1 MFFRNTKFPTYRQ
14 YDKMDCGPTCLR
26 MIAAFY
32 GKQHQPEELREKCK
46 VGRDGTSIHDLGECA
61 KHIGFETLSA
71 KVTYELLKGQIPLP
85 CIAYFNSNHFV
96 VVYKI
101 EGDTITVADPG
112 GGIVS
117 YPKEPF
123 LKRWIDL
130 NEPKNDEGVV
140 LVLKPTDAFNKHSA
154 KSEARQGFGPAYIY
168 SHLKANWKDLAL
180 LSIFL
185 LAGTLLQLVFP
196 LLTQAIVDN
205 GINAKDLHFIYVILF
220 AQLALVLGR
229 TTVEFGKRWVLMH
242 VSNRINISI
251 VSNFLDSLMR
261 LTIPFFDQ
269 RLTGDILR
277 RIDDNTRVERFLSTT
292 SFSIIFAVI
301 NLVVYSF
308 LLASYSIP
316 VLFTFIGGS
325 LLYMIYILQ
334 FMKRRKRIDYIKFG
348 ELARTES
355 GVIELIEGIRDI
367 KINNSQNRMNSAWK
381 TSQFKLFKLSVS
393 FTKLQQLQ
401 DGGGTMI
408 NEIRNVV
415 ITFLAAQAV
424 INGSMTLGM
433 MLAMQYVIGQLHS
446 PIGEFLN
453 FTREYQE
460 AKIGYERIET
470 IHRMEKEEDDGN
482 AGDALPSKA
491 EGESSIDLVDV
502 GFDYGSSNS
511 KMVLSN
517 INVSFPIGQV
527 TAIVGESGSGKTTLL
542 NLLLKFYK
550 PTTGLIRIEENDLNN
565 INAENWRNRCGVVM
579 QNGYIFSDTIERNIA
594 MSSDDIDHD
603 RLANAIQVAN
613 LQGILQDIP
622 NGVKAIIG
630 SEGQGLSAGQKQR
643 ILIARAVYK
652 SPDLFLFDEA
662 TSSLDA
668 TNESIIMKNLMN
680 SMKGKTAII
689 IAHRL
694 STVVNADKIIV
705 LEKGEIKEIGT
716 HKSLIGLKG
725 AYHALVK
732 NQLDI
737 GE

>member
-1 MFFRNTKFPTYRQ
+1 MFFRNNKFPVFRQ

-26 MIAAFY
+26 MISAFY
-32 GKQHQPEELREKCK
+32 GQAYSQDEMMEKCK
-46 VGRDGTSIHDLGECA
+46 VKRDGTSIYSLAECA
-61 KHIGFETLSA
+61 KQIGFETLSA
-71 KVTYELLKGQIPLP
+71 KVSYELLKSQIPLP
-85 CIAYFNSNHFV
+85 CIAHLNGNHFV
-96 VVYKI
+96 VIFKI
-101 EGDTITVADPG
+101 ERDTISVADPD

-123 LKRWIDL
+123 LNRWIEL
-130 NEPKNDEGVV
+130 AEPKKDEGVV
-140 LVLKPTDAFNKHSA
+140 LVLKPTELINKHTG
-154 KSEARQGFGPAYIY
+154 KSGARRGFGPAYIY
-168 SHLKANWKDLAL
+168 SHLKANWKDLV
-180 LSIFL
+180 L
-185 LAGTLLQLVFP
+185 LAVFLVVGTLLQLIFP
-196 LLTQAIVDN
+196 LLTQAIVDK
-205 GINAKDLHFIYVILF
+205 GIKEKDLHFIYLILF
-220 AQLALVLGR
+220 SQLALVLGR
-229 TTVEFGKRWVLMH
+229 TTVEFGRRWVLMY

-251 VSNFLDSLMR
+251 VSSFLENLTR

-277 RIDDNTRVERFLSTT
+277 RIDDNSRVERFLSTT

-308 LLASYSIP
+308 LLASYSLP

-325 LLYMIYILQ
+325 ILYMIYILQ
-334 FMKRRKRIDYIKFG
+334 FMKRRKRIDYMKFG

-355 GVIELIEGIRDI
+355 GVIELIDGIRDI
-367 KINNSQNRMNSAWK
+367 KVNNSQARMNSAWK
-381 TSQFKLFKLSVS
+381 TSQFKLFKLSRS
-393 FTKLQQLQ
+393 FVKLQQWQ

-424 INGSMTLGM
+424 MNESMTLGM

-460 AKIGYERIET
+460 AKIGFERIET
-470 IHRMEKEEDDGN
+470 IHRMEKEDVDGN
-482 AGDALPSKA
+482 GDYSSHSPTSK
-491 EGESSIDLVDV
+491 SSIDLINI

-511 KMVLSN
+511 RMVLNN
-517 INVSFPIGQV
+517 INVSFPLGQV

-542 NLLLKFYK
+542 NLLLKFYR
-550 PTTGLIRIEENDLNN
+550 PSTGSIQVGQNDLNN
-565 INAENWRNRCGVVM
+565 INTDNWRASCGVVL
-579 QNGYIFSDTIERNIA
+579 QNGYIFSDTIERNISL
-594 MSSDDIDHD
+594 SSDTIDKGK
-603 RLANAIQVAN
+603 LANAIHVAN
-613 LQGILQDIP
+613 LQNILADIP
-622 NGVKAIIG
+622 NGLKAIIG

-652 SPDLFLFDEA
+652 NPDLFLFDEA

-668 TNESIIMKNLMN
+668 NNESIIMQNLM
-680 SMKGKTAII
+680 SFLKGKTAII

-694 STVVNADKIIV
+694 STVINADKIIM

-716 HKSLIGLKG
+716 HKSLIALKG
-725 AYHALVK
+725 AYYALIK

-737 GE
+737 GG

>member
-1 MFFRNTKFPTYRQ
+1 MFFRNNKFPIYRQ

-26 MIAAFY
+26 MIAAYY
-32 GKQHQPEELREKCK
+32 GKAYSQEEMMEKCK
-46 VGRDGTSIHDLGECA
+46 VGRDGVTIYDLGDCA
-61 KHIGFETLSA
+61 KQVGFETLPA
-71 KVTYELLKGQIPLP
+71 KVTYELFKSQIPLP

-96 VVYKI
+96 VVFEI
-101 EGDTITVADPG
+101 LGDIIKVADPG

-117 YPKEPF
+117 YPKEAF
-123 LKRWIDL
+123 LKRWNDL
-130 NEPKNDEGVV
+130 AEPKKDQGVV
-140 LVLKPTDAFNKHSA
+140 LVLKPNADFNKPID
-154 KSEARQGFGPAYIY
+154 KSKARHDFGLAYVY
-168 SHLKANWKDLAL
+168 THLKANWKDLVL
-180 LSIFL
+180 LSVFL

-196 LLTQAIVDN
+196 LLTQAIVDR
-205 GINAKDLHFIYVILF
+205 GIKEKDLHFIYLILF

-229 TTVEFGKRWVLMH
+229 TTVEFGRRWVLMH

-251 VSNFLDSLMR
+251 VSNFLSNLMR

-292 SFSIIFAVI
+292 SFSIIFAAI

-308 LLASYSIP
+308 LLASYNLP

-325 LLYMIYILQ
+325 ILYMFYILQ
-334 FMKRRKRIDYIKFG
+334 FMKRRKQIDYMKFG

-381 TSQFKLFKLSVS
+381 TSQFKLFKLSRS

-408 NEIRNVV
+408 NEIRNVI

-424 INGSMTLGM
+424 MNGSMTLGM

-460 AKIGYERIET
+460 AKIGFERMET
-470 IHRMEKEEDDGN
+470 VHRMEKEDVDGN
-482 AGDALPSKA
+482 ADNTLHSPTSK
-491 EGESSIDLVDV
+491 SSIDLINVC
-502 GFDYGSSNS
+502 FNYGSANS
-511 KMVLSN
+511 RMVLNN
-517 INVSFPIGQV
+517 ISVSFLAGQV

-542 NLLLKFYK
+542 NLLLKFYR
-550 PTTGLIRIEENDLNN
+550 PTSGVVIVGENDLKNMN
-565 INAENWRNRCGVVM
+565 TDGWRARCGVVM

-594 MSSDDIDHD
+594 LSSDTVDQSK
-603 RLANAIQVAN
+603 LANAIQVAN
-613 LQGILQDIP
+613 LQDTLKDIP
-622 NGVKAIIG
+622 NGVNAVIG

-652 SPDLFLFDEA
+652 NPDLFLFDEA

-668 TNESIIMKNLMN
+668 TNEGIIMQNLM
-680 SMKGKTAII
+680 SSIKGKTAII

-694 STVVNADKIIV
+694 STVIHADKIIV
-705 LEKGEIKEIGT
+705 LEKGEVKEVGT
-716 HKSLIGLKG
+716 HKSLITLKG
-725 AYHALVK
+725 SYHALIK

-737 GE
+737 GD

>member
-1 MFFRNTKFPTYRQ
+1 MFFRNNKFPIYRQ

-32 GKQHQPEELREKCK
+32 GKAYSQEEMMEKCK
-46 VGRDGTSIHDLGECA
+46 AGRDGVSIYDLGDCA
-61 KHIGFETLSA
+61 KQAGFETLSA
-71 KVTYELLKGQIPLP
+71 KVTYELLKSQIPLP
-85 CIAYFNSNHFV
+85 CIAHFNGNHFV
-96 VVYKI
+96 VVFKI

-112 GGIVS
+112 VGIVS
-117 YPKEPF
+117 YPKEYF
-123 LKRWIDL
+123 VKRWLDL
-130 NEPKNDEGVV
+130 TEPKKDQGVV
-140 LVLKPTDAFNKHSA
+140 LVLKPTGSFNRHID
-154 KSEARQGFGPAYIY
+154 KSQVRQGFGPGYIY

-180 LSIFL
+180 LAVFL

-196 LLTQAIVDN
+196 LLTQAIVDK
-205 GINAKDLHFIYVILF
+205 GIKEKDLHFIYLILF

-229 TTVEFGKRWVLMH
+229 TTVEFGRRWVLMH

-251 VSNFLDSLMR
+251 VSNFLNNLMR

-277 RIDDNTRVERFLSTT
+277 RIDDNTRIERFLSTT
-292 SFSIIFAVI
+292 SFSIIFAAI

-308 LLASYSIP
+308 LLASYNLQ

-325 LLYMIYILQ
+325 ILYMIYILQ
-334 FMKRRKRIDYIKFG
+334 FMRRRKRIDYMKFG

-367 KINNSQNRMNSAWK
+367 KINNSQNRMNSTWK
-381 TSQFKLFKLSVS
+381 TSQFKLFKLSKS

-408 NEIRNVV
+408 NEIRNVI

-424 INGSMTLGM
+424 MNESMTLGM

-460 AKIGYERIET
+460 AKIGFERIET
-470 IHRMEKEEDDGN
+470 IHRMEKEDVDGN
-482 AGDALPSKA
+482 ADNPLHSPTSK
-491 EGESSIDLVDV
+491 SSIDLINV
-502 GFDYGSSNS
+502 GFNYGSSNS
-511 KMVLSN
+511 RMVLN
-517 INVSFPIGQV
+517 DINVSFLTGQV

-542 NLLLKFYK
+542 NLLLKFYR
-550 PTTGLIRIEENDLNN
+550 PTTGAILVDENDLNN
-565 INAENWRNRCGVVM
+565 MNTDRWRARCGVVM
-579 QNGYIFSDTIERNIA
+579 QNGYIFSDTIEQNIA
-594 MSSDDIDHD
+594 LSGDTIDQGK
-603 RLANAIQVAN
+603 LVNAIQVAN
-613 LQGILQDIP
+613 LQDILKDIP
-622 NGVKAIIG
+622 NGVKAVIG

-652 SPDLFLFDEA
+652 NPDLFLFDEA

-668 TNESIIMKNLMN
+668 TNESIIMQNLM
-680 SMKGKTAII
+680 SSIKGKTAII

-694 STVVNADKIIV
+694 STVINADKIIV
-705 LEKGEIKEIGT
+705 LEKGEVKEIGT
-716 HKSLIGLKG
+716 HKSLIALKG
-725 AYHALVK
+725 AYHALIK

-737 GE
+737 GD

>member
-1 MFFRNTKFPTYRQ
+1 MFFRNNKFPIYRQ

-32 GKQHQPEELREKCK
+32 GKAYSQEEMMEKCK
-46 VGRDGTSIHDLGECA
+46 AGRDGVSIYDLGDCA
-61 KHIGFETLSA
+61 KQAGFETLSA
-71 KVTYELLKGQIPLP
+71 KVTYELLKSQIPLP
-85 CIAYFNSNHFV
+85 CIAHFNGNHFV
-96 VVYKI
+96 VVFKI

-112 GGIVS
+112 VGIVS
-117 YPKEPF
+117 YPKEYF
-123 LKRWIDL
+123 VKRWLDL
-130 NEPKNDEGVV
+130 TEPKKDEGVV
-140 LVLKPTDAFNKHSA
+140 LVLKPTGSFNRHID
-154 KSEARQGFGPAYIY
+154 KSQVRQGFGPGYIY

-180 LSIFL
+180 LAVFL

-196 LLTQAIVDN
+196 LLTQAIVDK
-205 GINAKDLHFIYVILF
+205 GIKEKDLHFIYLILF

-229 TTVEFGKRWVLMH
+229 TTVEFGRRWVLMH

-251 VSNFLDSLMR
+251 VSNFLNNLMR

-277 RIDDNTRVERFLSTT
+277 RIDDNTRIERFLSTT
-292 SFSIIFAVI
+292 SFSIIFAAI

-308 LLASYSIP
+308 LLASYNLQ

-325 LLYMIYILQ
+325 ILYMIYILQ
-334 FMKRRKRIDYIKFG
+334 FMRRRKRIDYMKFG

-367 KINNSQNRMNSAWK
+367 KINNSQNRMNSTWK
-381 TSQFKLFKLSVS
+381 TSQFKLFKLSKS

-408 NEIRNVV
+408 NEIRNVI

-424 INGSMTLGM
+424 MNESMTLGM

-460 AKIGYERIET
+460 AKIGFERIET
-470 IHRMEKEEDDGN
+470 IHRMEKEDVDGN
-482 AGDALPSKA
+482 ADNPLHSPTSK
-491 EGESSIDLVDV
+491 SSIDLINV
-502 GFDYGSSNS
+502 GFNYGSSNS
-511 KMVLSN
+511 RMVLN
-517 INVSFPIGQV
+517 DINVSFLTGQV

-542 NLLLKFYK
+542 NLLLKFYR
-550 PTTGLIRIEENDLNN
+550 PTTGAILVDENDLNN
-565 INAENWRNRCGVVM
+565 MNTDRWRARCGVVM
-579 QNGYIFSDTIERNIA
+579 QNGYIFSDTIEQNIA
-594 MSSDDIDHD
+594 LSGDTIDQGK
-603 RLANAIQVAN
+603 LVNAIQVAN
-613 LQGILQDIP
+613 LQDILKDIP
-622 NGVKAIIG
+622 NGVKAVIG

-652 SPDLFLFDEA
+652 NPDLFLFDEA

-668 TNESIIMKNLMN
+668 TNESIIMQNLM
-680 SMKGKTAII
+680 SSIKGKTAII

-694 STVVNADKIIV
+694 STVINADKIIV
-705 LEKGEIKEIGT
+705 LEKGEVKEIGT
-716 HKSLIGLKG
+716 HKSLIALKG
-725 AYHALVK
+725 AYHALIK

-737 GE
+737 GD